1 MSTNSDLQQACFDVT
16 DVVAQGKQI
25 EGPTDQNGCL
35 NGQMWTYCFS
45 KTDSGTAL
53 QQRKVKHVLD
63 QWENHLNITFNC
75 IGSQDATIRIIFD
88 SSNESWSIMGCN
100 VIPVRLP
107 YPTMNLSGI
116 NDTEDISDTEKRVI
130 LDEFSHAVG
139 LGNEPQSPIGEPTP
153 EVIAQVQAI
162 EDEIREMGLLPL
174 WYYGPNCCRPPP
186 TPEPFPS

>member
-1 MSTNSDLQQACFDVT
+1 
-16 DVVAQGKQI
+16 
-25 EGPTDQNGCL
+25 
-35 NGQMWTYCFS
+35 
-45 KTDSGTAL
+45 
-53 QQRKVKHVLD
+53 VKHVLD

-153 EVIAQVQAI
+153 EGTSSKSQQQSPMTFQHRQLLLKFRPSKMRFVKWGYYHFGTMAQIAA
-162 EDEIREMGLLPL
+162 DPR
-174 WYYGPNCCRPPP
+174 RPPSL
-186 TPEPFPS
+186 FLHNGWLCG